1 MVYNG
6 FGFVYNDFGCYDS
19 TTQVINVLDALIF
32 NVPNSFT
39 PNGDEFNNVF
49 KPVFGSGFSPE
60 DYSLLVY
67 NRWGETVFQ
76 SLDLFNGW
84 DGTYNGTESPSATY
98 YYVIVKGDAE
108 EGVTGTVNIIR

>member
-1 MVYNG
+1 M
-6 FGFVYNDFGCYDS
+6 
-19 TTQVINVLDALIF
+19 DALIF

-84 DGTYNGTESPSATY
+84 DGTYNGGLAQQGTY
-98 YYVIVKGDAE
+98 TWTMILKASDQAFNSNSKKTYQGH
-108 EGVTGTVNIIR
+108 VTLLR